1 MEDIVYKIYDFIL
14 YLIEVIK
21 SLVMSVSGKTPEEA
35 PEEVPVEII
44 E

>member
-1 MEDIVYKIYDFIL
+1 MNDIVYKIYDFIL

-21 SLVMSVSGKTPEEA
+21 SLVMTVSGKTPVET
-35 PEEVPVEII
+35 PEDTTSEII